1 MKLTSII
8 AIYGLFW
15 VMAAFIVLPFGVR
28 TSDELGTAKVA
39 GQADSAPGNFAP
51 RKIVI
56 RATILSAL
64 LFGFFYANY
73 FNEWIT
79 VADLDLTTYLGH

>member
-28 TSDELGTAKVA
+28 TSDELGTAKVE

-51 RKIVI
+51 RTIVI

-73 FNEWIT
+73 VNDWIT
-79 VADLDLTTYLGH
+79 VADLDLTTYIGR